1 MKYAKR
7 ERHFFG
13 LLLRLRLLLI
23 FGLPVA
29 NPAQSPVSLRSTYT
43 GEISSVLSGP
53 GRNHSVYNGLFSLFL
68 DSQLPFSD
76 TPPALHLHAYYPH
89 GQSGTLSYVND
100 LNTFSNIDF
109 YDSPRLYELW
119 IQSDLPFA
127 SLRIGLLALDTEFGV
142 GGTDLS
148 NLFINSTF
156 GADATVSLNFP
167 APIFAVGA
175 LGARLEWNP
184 AKNWSIRAAAYDG
197 NPATGLLPDPSPHAA
212 PSTELNRHGV
222 DLALRSQEGALFAFE
237 VGHAFSKISPIP
249 REAAQARSHEEV
261 SSGGWRAGFL
271 YHTDTFSHSYDR
283 FSPGGGNDRS
293 RSGLPLV
300 YVALDHDLW
309 TDSRGRGLR
318 GFARICQCPEDRGL
332 IDFSI
337 NSGVVLQGVLP
348 RRSRDLFGAAFAYTH
363 LSNPVAAA
371 RQRYPENQAAGFAP
385 HSESILELT
394 YFAPLTDHWEVQP
407 NLQVIFHPGA
417 NAEVDS
423 AIVFSL
429 RTVLRF

>member
-1 MKYAKR
+1 MEHPKR
-7 ERHFFG
+7 PPLFFAPF
-13 LLLRLRLLLI
+13 LRLGLPLI
-23 FGLPVA
+23 FGLPIA
-29 NPAQSPVSLRSTYT
+29 TPAQSPVSLRSSYT

-53 GRNHSVYNGLFSLFL
+53 RRNQSVYNGLFSLFL
-68 DSQLPFSD
+68 DSQLPVSD
-76 TPPALHLHAYYPH
+76 SPPSLHLHAYYPH
-89 GQSGTLSYVND
+89 GQSGTQSYVHD

-127 SLRIGLLALDTEFGV
+127 SLRFGLLALDTEFGI

-148 NLFINSTF
+148 NLFLNSTF

-167 APIFAVGA
+167 APLFAVGA

-184 AKNWSIRAAAYDG
+184 ARNWSVRAAAYDG
-197 NPATGLLPDPSPHAA
+197 NPATGLLPDPSPNAA
-212 PSTELNRHGV
+212 PSTEINRHGL
-222 DLALRSQEGALFAFE
+222 DIALRSEEGALFAIE
-237 VGHAFSKISPIP
+237 VGHAFSKTSPLP

-283 FSPGGGNDRS
+283 FSPRGGMNRS

-309 TDSRGRGLR
+309 THSGGRGLR
-318 GFARICQCPEDRGL
+318 GFARICQCPEDRSF
-332 IDFSI
+332 IDFSF
-337 NSGVVLQGVLP
+337 NTGLVFQGLLP
-348 RRSRDLFGAAFAYTH
+348 GRSRDLLGAAFAHTH
-363 LSNPVAAA
+363 LSNPLAEA
-371 RQRYPENQAAGFAP
+371 RRVFPENQAARFAP
-385 HSESILELT
+385 RSESILELT
-394 YFAPLTDHWEVQP
+394 YLAPLSDLWEVQP

-417 NAEVDS
+417 S
-423 AIVFSL
+423 AQVERALVFSL